1 MIRAVELRTLPGSGS
16 VSRWERS
23 HMFRE
28 QRTEETDRTPNA
40 LLCVPG
46 IILVAVVGF
55 DSMGVILPMDIKQL
69 PVGNLDQLTTRR
81 CNWLRAGEFEIL
93 VKERLGV
100 TAEAVLKQF
109 SKCLLYLQPS
119 GKPVTLRTHAYKGK
133 VNPYTVLVTD
143 PATLWIFSGLA

>member
-28 QRTEETDRTPNA
+28 QRAEETDRTPNA

-81 CNWLRAGEFEIL
+81 CNWLRAAF
-93 VKERLGV
+93 R
-100 TAEAVLKQF
+100 EA
-109 SKCLLYLQPS
+109 
-119 GKPVTLRTHAYKGK
+119 VTLRTHAYKGK